1 MRDLIERLLREAVK
15 EQIER
20 LFTYR
25 NLQAVRDKVVK
36 ALDDMTGKTVTVYD
50 DIIWRIA
57 RRLLDDDNLAELY
70 NWVKSNCA
78 YVNSIDKTCKAPA
91 IDFAG
96 LQDVLQLTDTYKLQ
110 DTAKERA
117 GDNGLPTVTAKELCA
132 AAIPWATVVEVLR
145 VIVPIFIEWY
155 NKQ

>member
-1 MRDLIERLLREAVK
+1 MLQLIQRLLEQAVK
-15 EQIER
+15 EQINA

-25 NLQAVRDKVVK
+25 NLQAVRDRF
-36 ALDDMTGKTVTVYD
+36 VTMVDEAVMSTSTPYD
-50 DIIWRIA
+50 DLIWSIT

-78 YVNSIDKTCKAPA
+78 YVNATDKTCMAPA

-96 LQDVLQLTDTYKLQ
+96 LQDVL
-110 DTAKERA
+110 E
-117 GDNGLPTVTAKELCA
+117 VTEPNKA
-132 AAIPWATVVEVLR
+132 AAIPWADVVTILR
-145 VIVPIFIEWY
+145 VIIPILIEWY

>member
-1 MRDLIERLLREAVK
+1 MRGLIQRLLDKAVK
-15 EQIER
+15 EYVER

-25 NLQAVRDKVVK
+25 NLQAVRDRFVQSVDAAVVK
-36 ALDDMTGKTVTVYD
+36 TETPYD
-50 DIIWRIA
+50 DLIWSIT

-70 NWVKSNCA
+70 NWIKTNCA

-96 LQDVLQLTDTYKLQ
+96 LQDVL
-110 DTAKERA
+110 E
-117 GDNGLPTVTAKELCA
+117 VTEPNKA
-132 AAIPWATVVEVLR
+132 ASIQWVTVVEVLR
-145 VIVPIFIEWY
+145 VIIPILIDWY

>member
-57 RRLLDDDNLAELY
+57 RRLFDDDHLAEIY

-96 LQDVLQLTDTYKLQ
+96 LQDVLEITAANKYGAVHWDTVI
-110 DTAKERA
+110 D
-117 GDNGLPTVTAKELCA
+117 
-132 AAIPWATVVEVLR
+132 VLR
-145 VIVPIFIEWY
+145 IIIPILIEWY

>member
-1 MRDLIERLLREAVK
+1 MRDLIERLLREAV
-15 EQIER
+15 QDYIER

-25 NLQAVRDKVVK
+25 NLQAVRDKVVA

-57 RRLLDDDNLAELY
+57 KRLLDDDNLAELY

-78 YVNSIDKTCKAPA
+78 YVNATDKTCKAPQ
-91 IDFAG
+91 IDFAS
-96 LQDVLQLTDTYKLQ
+96 LQDVL
-110 DTAKERA
+110 E
-117 GDNGLPTVTAKELCA
+117 VTEPNKA
-132 AAIPWATVVEVLR
+132 ATIQWATVVAVLR
-145 VIVPIFIEWY
+145 VIIPILIDWY

>member
-1 MRDLIERLLREAVK
+1 MRDFIERLLREAVQ
-15 EQIER
+15 EYIDR

-57 RRLLDDDNLAELY
+57 RRLFDDDNLAELY
-70 NWVKSNCA
+70 NWIKSNCA
-78 YVNSIDKTCKAPA
+78 YVNSVDKTCKAPEVDIA
-91 IDFAG
+91 S
-96 LQDVLQLTDTYKLQ
+96 LQDVL
-110 DTAKERA
+110 E
-117 GDNGLPTVTAKELCA
+117 VTAPNTA
-132 AAIPWATVVEVLR
+132 AAIQWETVVTVLR
-145 VIVPIFIEWY
+145 VIIPILIEWY

>member
-1 MRDLIERLLREAVK
+1 MRDLIERLLRQAVQ

-25 NLQAVRDKVVK
+25 NLQAVRDKVVA

-50 DIIWRIA
+50 DIVWHVA
-57 RRLLDDDNLAELY
+57 RKLLSDDNLAELY
-70 NWVKSNCA
+70 A
-78 YVNSIDKTCKAPA
+78 YIRDNFGYINSVDKTCKAPA

-96 LQDVLQLTDTYKLQ
+96 LQDVL
-110 DTAKERA
+110 E
-117 GDNGLPTVTAKELCA
+117 VTEPNKA
-132 AAIPWATVVEVLR
+132 AAIPWADVVTVLR
-145 VIVPIFIEWY
+145 VIIPILIEWY

>member
-1 MRDLIERLLREAVK
+1 MRDLIERLLREAVQ
-15 EQIER
+15 EYIDR

-50 DIIWRIA
+50 DLIWRIA
-57 RRLLDDDNLAELY
+57 RRLFDDDNLAELY
-70 NWVKSNCA
+70 NWVKTNFA
-78 YVNSIDKTCKAPA
+78 YVNATDKTCRAPA

-96 LQDVLQLTDTYKLQ
+96 LQDVL
-110 DTAKERA
+110 E
-117 GDNGLPTVTAKELCA
+117 VTEPNKYG
-132 AAIPWATVVEVLR
+132 AIQWATVVEVLR
-145 VIVPIFIEWY
+145 VIIPILIDWY

>member
-25 NLQAVRDKVVK
+25 NLQAVRDRFVAMVDEAVK
-36 ALDDMTGKTVTVYD
+36 STSTPYD
-50 DIIWRIA
+50 DLIWSIT
-57 RRLLDDDNLAELY
+57 RRLFDDDNLAELY

-78 YVNSIDKTCKAPA
+78 YINSIDKTCMAPA

-96 LQDVLQLTDTYKLQ
+96 LQDVL
-110 DTAKERA
+110 E
-117 GDNGLPTVTAKELCA
+117 VTEPNKA

-145 VIVPIFIEWY
+145 VIIPILVEWY
-155 NKQ
+155 NK

>member
-15 EQIER
+15 EYIER

-25 NLQAVRDKVVK
+25 NLQAVRDRFVTTVDEAVK
-36 ALDDMTGKTVTVYD
+36 STSTPYD
-50 DIIWRIA
+50 DLAWSIT

-70 NWVKSNCA
+70 NWIKSNCA

-96 LQDVLQLTDTYKLQ
+96 LQDVLSLSEPNK
-110 DTAKERA
+110 
-117 GDNGLPTVTAKELCA
+117 A
-132 AAIPWATVVEVLR
+132 AAIPWADVVTILR
-145 VIVPIFIEWY
+145 VIIPILIDWY

>member
-1 MRDLIERLLREAVK
+1 MLQIIQRLLEQAVREY
-15 EQIER
+15 IDR

-25 NLQAVRDKVVK
+25 NLQTVRDKVVA

-50 DIIWRIA
+50 DIVWHIA
-57 RRLLDDDNLAELY
+57 RRLFDDDNLAELY
-70 NWVKSNCA
+70 NWIKSNCA

-96 LQDVLQLTDTYKLQ
+96 LQDVL
-110 DTAKERA
+110 E
-117 GDNGLPTVTAKELCA
+117 VTEPNKA
-132 AAIPWATVVEVLR
+132 AAIQWATVVAVLR
-145 VIVPIFIEWY
+145 VIIPILIDWY

>member
-1 MRDLIERLLREAVK
+1 MRDLIERLLREAVQ
-15 EQIER
+15 EYIER

-25 NLQAVRDKVVK
+25 NLQAVRDRFVTTVDEAVK
-36 ALDDMTGKTVTVYD
+36 STSTPYD
-50 DIIWRIA
+50 DLIWSIT

-70 NWVKSNCA
+70 NWIKSNCA
-78 YVNSIDKTCKAPA
+78 YINSIDKTCKAPA

-96 LQDVLQLTDTYKLQ
+96 LQDVLELTDTCKLQ
-110 DTAKERA
+110 ATAKEQA

-132 AAIPWATVVEVLR
+132 AAIPWADVVTVLR
-145 VIVPIFIEWY
+145 VIIPILIDWY